1 MRVPEGR
8 IIIQDARQEFASPE
22 NVVAYLGKKKFSG
35 YICAQHG
42 AQRDFILMEK
52 GKVVSSFESIG
63 PNFRFASLEKVLERA
78 NQGGSIFVGELGEDM
93 LEMTRVVLEQ
103 KKIFENLHSDF
114 TRLRPFL
121 TALQI
126 DSGSGVIEMVG
137 FTDYGCIFIKEGAPR
152 NAFFFGGNQYSEGVE
167 ALESILYEIDRGA
180 HIINVYT
187 RGG

>member
-1 MRVPEGR
+1 MRVPEGK

-63 PNFRFASLEKVLERA
+63 SNFRFTTLEKVIERA
-78 NQGGSIFVGELGEDM
+78 TQGGSIFVGELSEDM
-93 LEMTRVVLEQ
+93 LEMTRVVLKQ
-103 KKIFENLHSDF
+103 KRIFENLHSDF

-121 TALQI
+121 VALQI
-126 DSGSGVIEMVG
+126 NSGSGVVEIVG
-137 FTDYGCIFIKEGAPR
+137 STDYGCIFIKEGAPG
-152 NAFFFGGNQYSEGVE
+152 NAFFFEENRYSEGVE
-167 ALESILYEIDRGA
+167 ALESILREKERGA
-180 HIINVYT
+180 YIINVYENPP
-187 RGG
+187 